1 MKIDE
6 RISNDGSIEVYANY
20 SRYTVV
26 LLNFIEEF
34 YMDGLAKLERL
45 FKKGYILD
53 GPLIHLS
60 DYTSESIERV
70 VSFFNIEL
78 DQKTLLD
85 LSNSDKTLL
94 ILRHQSS
101 SDRIEILTSDER
113 AICRAEK
120 QLVYQDETVG
130 TYICVFCTAFGCEVP
145 CRQIIYLNN
154 FANNLNDFLGW
165 QFKLGDTEGTFEL
178 ARRLDSTEEGA
189 IQKALDELQ
198 CILDILSVFRKTAFL
213 IWGYSVSPI
222 RRTGRVISS
231 GPEET
236 FFPPVTHDEIDRIK
250 AALSTT
256 EAKDA
261 FRGLRESYVE
271 NTRASRLSRLWA
283 VTEGLFCSKPERMLT
298 DEEVNLL
305 LKAAEDIKSL
315 NSDKK
320 RLEKLKETFQDPNR
334 LPLKNRNERMAE
346 SIAFILDVS
355 KEEAYSKIKEASKMR
370 GMHSHQLLNNWEG
383 IEASEMFLRE
393 VLITFL
399 KKHNI

>member
-1 MKIDE
+1 
-6 RISNDGSIEVYANY
+6 
-20 SRYTVV
+20 
-26 LLNFIEEF
+26 
-34 YMDGLAKLERL
+34 MDDLAKLERL
-45 FKKGYILD
+45 FKSGYILG

-60 DYTSESIERV
+60 EYTSESIERV

-85 LSNSDKTLL
+85 LSNRDKSLL

-120 QLVYQDETVG
+120 QSVYQNETVG
-130 TYICVFCTAFGCEVP
+130 TDIRVFCTAFGCEVP
-145 CRQIIYLNN
+145 HRQIIYLNN

-165 QFKLGDTEGTFEL
+165 QFKLRDAEGTFEL
-178 ARRLDSTEEGA
+178 ARRIDSTEEEEEA

-213 IWGYSVSPI
+213 IRDYSVSPI
-222 RRTGRVISS
+222 RRTGIVISWGS
-231 GPEET
+231 EET
-236 FFPPVTHDEIDRIK
+236 FFPPVTHDEINRIK

-256 EAKDA
+256 GAKDA

-271 NTRASRLSRLWA
+271 NSRASRLSRLWA
-283 VTEGLFCSKPERMLT
+283 VTEGLFCSDPERMLT
-298 DEEVNLL
+298 DEEINLL
-305 LKAAEDIKSL
+305 LKAAEDIESL
-315 NSDKK
+315 NSDKN
-320 RLEKLKETFQDPNR
+320 RLEKLKETFRDPNR

-346 SIAFILDVS
+346 SIASILDIS

-370 GMHSHQLLNNWEG
+370 GMHSHQLLNNWKG
-383 IEASEMFLRE
+383 IEASEMFLRD